1 MGMPRKP
8 KKTTGTKRR
17 GRAAVARRKKK
28 AGSVLVPAR
37 KPRGAALAEAL
48 APIFERLQFLDESV
62 RNLWQMRHQMNALS
76 KEIGD
81 VKALFAR
88 CLDYNDANDRQI
100 ETLSR
105 MADELRKDFFD
116 VVDALRARVDAGD
129 AQTRRMIEDLAVNTF
144 DKIQEIKD
152 AK

>member
-1 MGMPRKP
+1 
-8 KKTTGTKRR
+8 
-17 GRAAVARRKKK
+17 
-28 AGSVLVPAR
+28 
-37 KPRGAALAEAL
+37 
-48 APIFERLQFLDESV
+48 
-62 RNLWQMRHQMNALS
+62 MRDQMNALS
-76 KEIGD
+76 KEVGD
-81 VKALFAR
+81 AKALFVR
-88 CLDYNDANDRQI
+88 CLDYNDANGRQI

-129 AQTRRMIEDLAVNTF
+129 AQTRQMVEALAVNTF

>member
-1 MGMPRKP
+1 MSRKP
-8 KKTTGTKRR
+8 KKTTGAKRR
-17 GRAAVARRKKK
+17 GRAAVAGRKKK
-28 AGSVLVPAR
+28 ARSVLVSAR

-62 RNLWQMRHQMNALS
+62 RNLWQMRDQMNALS

-81 VKALFAR
+81 VKSELGKVLETPRAFLSSIEQLERETAE
-88 CLDYNDANDRQI
+88 LLRQ
-100 ETLSR
+100 ERNYS
-105 MADELRKDFFD
+105 
-116 VVDALRARVDAGD
+116 
-129 AQTRRMIEDLAVNTF
+129 AQTRQMVETLAVNTF